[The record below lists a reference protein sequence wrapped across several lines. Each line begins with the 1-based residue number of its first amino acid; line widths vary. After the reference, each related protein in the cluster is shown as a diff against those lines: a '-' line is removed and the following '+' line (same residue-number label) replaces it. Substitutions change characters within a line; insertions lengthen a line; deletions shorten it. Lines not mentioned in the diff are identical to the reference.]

1 MPEPI
6 DDKELEKQQQD
17 ADENAIG
24 DLLENVDPVSGEIKP
39 DEEVPADP
47 PAPAPKPVGT
57 APEPKP
63 EDQPAPNDPID
74 ELDKELEQHQPP
86 KKSHSGAAAGY
97 KALKEVA
104 KRERGETLKERQARE
119 AAEKRIAE
127 LEEQLKSPKIPED
140 VENELKELRQLR
152 KQINIE
158 NDPEFQQKY
167 QAKLSEHEAKALDI
181 LVDAGMTPKTAEWV
195 KSRGGVIAM
204 SKSKAKMPDGQ
215 MTEMEWIEEVV
226 LPKTP
231 AVHRERV
238 MRRIADALELAD
250 EMGAEIEKAK
260 AEAPQR
266 QKAQMEQVQKMFEEG
281 KEEALAALGDM
292 AKLKDIPKDATP
304 EDKEKLEKHNQ
315 RVQKAEARFA
325 EMLTKSQNPKEAAK
339 VLVMAS
345 RSEYLD
351 DFSKDQGAELE
362 KTRKALAELQ
372 ERYDRVKSSGNHSHS
387 TAAAPPTSKPAA
399 KPLTQV
405 SDDEALEA
413 EFAKIDNQS

>member
-1 MPEPI
+1 
-6 DDKELEKQQQD
+6 
-17 ADENAIG
+17 
-24 DLLENVDPVSGEIKP
+24 
-39 DEEVPADP
+39 
-47 PAPAPKPVGT
+47 
-57 APEPKP
+57 
-63 EDQPAPNDPID
+63 
-74 ELDKELEQHQPP
+74 
-86 KKSHSGAAAGY
+86 
-97 KALKEVA
+97 
-104 KRERGETLKERQARE
+104 
-119 AAEKRIAE
+119 
-127 LEEQLKSPKIPED
+127 
-140 VENELKELRQLR
+140 
-152 KQINIE
+152 
-158 NDPEFQQKY
+158 
-167 QAKLSEHEAKALDI
+167 
-181 LVDAGMTPKTAEWV
+181 
-195 KSRGGVIAM
+195 M